1 MSQITAQSCFHM
13 SLLVRPLVFPSTPL
27 RGRQRTEERK
37 SSDEERGGEGE
48 RAPSSSRR
56 NAARARARTPS
67 VLLSCNKDGEEAGCK
82 ERTRGRSEALARQSD
97 FCALCQNIL
106 SIASSGENLINK
118 TVLVNEPSGGK
129 FYKHRFMV
137 KSTR

>member
-1 MSQITAQSCFHM
+1 M
-13 SLLVRPLVFPSTPL
+13 
-27 RGRQRTEERK
+27 
-37 SSDEERGGEGE
+37 EERGGEGE